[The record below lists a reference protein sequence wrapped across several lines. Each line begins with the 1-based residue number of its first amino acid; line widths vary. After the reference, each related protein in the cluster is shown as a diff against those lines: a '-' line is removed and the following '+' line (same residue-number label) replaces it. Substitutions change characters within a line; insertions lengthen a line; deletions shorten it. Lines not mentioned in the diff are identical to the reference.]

1 MVETFKAETHRDKI
15 HMLVSVKTVL
25 RKREE
30 VEEKNV
36 ILNID
41 PTERNEL
48 PYETYIEHQT
58 RNQVL

>member
-1 MVETFKAETHRDKI
+1 
-15 HMLVSVKTVL
+15 MLVSVKTVL

-48 PYETYIEHQT
+48 LYETYIEQQT
-58 RNQVL
+58 RNQVF

>member
-1 MVETFKAETHRDKI
+1 
-15 HMLVSVKTVL
+15 MLVSVKVVL

-36 ILNID
+36 ILNIH
-41 PTERNEL
+41 PTKRNEL

-58 RNQVL
+58 RKQVL